1 MVWTTPEELR
11 SYVQRLWDRG
21 VILGATVVG
30 EPLFPRRLPLKK
42 PNSGELSGSF
52 DSVRRWVSLLSDGEG
67 DYRVEWR
74 TVNHRIL
81 GENRVPFC
89 VWVDSLEDALSMIG
103 KKRAFRDFSRLVDS
117 TEERCPQLISW
128 IARRPLQALALY
140 KDWSLLLDLVDWMI
154 DHPRPSI
161 YVRQVD
167 LPGVHSKFIE
177 GHRSV
182 LSELFDLV
190 LSRGVIDQTATGV
203 SGFCRRY
210 GFREKPRMVRFRV
223 LDSALSLPYAG
234 PDQDVTL
241 TKEAF
246 ARLDLDVSKVF
257 ITENEVN
264 FLAFPR
270 VPGGMVIFG
279 AGYGFD
285 NLSSAVWLRNRQ
297 VFYWGDLDT
306 HGFAILNQFRSVF
319 PRASSFLMDQE
330 TLLRHRSF
338 WGLETR
344 PEICDL
350 LRLTEEENA
359 LYRRLVENEWGDRV
373 RLEQEHIGFGFLI
386 DGLRRL
392 GS

>member
-1 MVWTTPEELR
+1 MAWTTPEELR

-30 EPLFPRRLPLKK
+30 ESLFPRRLPLKK
-42 PNSGELSGSF
+42 PTSGELSGSF
-52 DSVRRWVSLLSDGEG
+52 DSVRRWISLLSEGEG

-140 KDWSLLLDLVDWMI
+140 KDWSLLLDLVEWMI

-190 LSRGVIDQTATGV
+190 LSRGVIDQTATGA
-203 SGFCRRY
+203 SGFCHRY

-330 TLLRHRSF
+330 TLLRHRAF

-350 LRLTEEENA
+350 PRLTEEENA
-359 LYRRLVENEWGDRV
+359 LYRRLVENEWGDRI